1 MKARYM
7 RDLLLESFDSLL
19 VWDRS
24 VSIEDLLGEGRVLG
38 GEESLNGYHS
48 YVCVYSSEKDNPF
61 INERPDAVFRLEDS
75 ECVFL
80 YELED

>member
-1 MKARYM
+1 MKAHYM
-7 RDLLLESFDSLL
+7 RDLLLESFNSLL
-19 VWDRS
+19 VWNRS

-38 GEESLNGYHS
+38 GEESLNGYHN

-61 INERPDAVFRLEDS
+61 IDERPDAVFRLEDS